1 MTKKAKTGTPS
12 YKILSYGGGV
22 QSTALLIA
30 SCVGLLEKPEVAIFA
45 DTQWGPEDTYAHV
58 AAMTTWAAGHGVEV
72 VTITHGPIRTPRGAL
87 MMPIHVLK
95 SDGET
100 AITTRQ
106 CTQEFKIDP
115 IRREVRRRLGYRPHQ
130 RWRHKTETWLGISVD
145 EAHRMKPSRAHW
157 DTSRWPLIEL
167 GMNREDCKRLI
178 EKQGIPVPMKSSC
191 VGCPY
196 HSDKYFLN
204 MKRERPEEWQDVVA
218 FDEWIRAE
226 KKAVFPSLRG
236 EPFVHRSCRPLSEV
250 DLNER
255 QRSLCGEECSGYSES

>member
-1 MTKKAKTGTPS
+1 
-12 YKILSYGGGV
+12 
-22 QSTALLIA
+22 
-30 SCVGLLEKPEVAIFA
+30 
-45 DTQWGPEDTYAHV
+45 
-58 AAMTTWAAGHGVEV
+58 
-72 VTITHGPIRTPRGAL
+72 
-87 MMPIHVLK
+87 
-95 SDGET
+95 
-100 AITTRQ
+100 
-106 CTQEFKIDP
+106 
-115 IRREVRRRLGYRPHQ
+115 
-130 RWRHKTETWLGISVD
+130 VD

-226 KKAVFPSLRG
+226 KKTVFPSLRG
-236 EPFVHRSCRPLSEV
+236 EPFVHRSCRPISEV
-250 DLNER
+250 YLNED
-255 QRSLCGEECSGYSES
+255 QLELFGEECSGYCEA